1 MRDRDRYA
9 EDTGRISDST
19 YRCGRGSFISLRVKR
34 VAIDRR
40 LLRPLRLYVSI
51 VKMFYTIQLSIS
63 AHNKC
68 NIIKCT
74 NHRDHSILYLILIF
88 N

>member
-40 LLRPLRLYVSI
+40 LLRPLRLYVSVCLYSLINI
-51 VKMFYTIQLSIS
+51 VS
-63 AHNKC
+63 
-68 NIIKCT
+68 
-74 NHRDHSILYLILIF
+74 
-88 N
+88 